1 MNTMK
6 VVDVAHHVSVNGTR
20 RTLMASQTMGKR
32 NIGTPEETRP
42 FDRGKMEV
50 VKLPT
55 ATIGRATFE
64 PGWKWSECV
73 KPIARTDSCQVEH
86 TGYILS
92 GRMHVVM
99 NDGSEMEVGPN
110 DAFYIPPGHDA
121 WIVGNEACV
130 ALDFTGA
137 AAYASK

>member
-1 MNTMK
+1 MATMK
-6 VVDVAHHVSVNGTR
+6 VVELAHQVSVYGTR
-20 RTLMASQTMGKR
+20 RTLMASPTTSASMKKK

-42 FDRGKMEV
+42 FDKGKMEV

-64 PGWKWSECV
+64 PGWKWSECI
-73 KPIARTDSCQVEH
+73 KPIAQTDSCQVEH

-99 NDGSEMEVGPN
+99 NDGEEMEVDPH
-110 DAFYIPPGHDA
+110 DAVHIPPGHDA
-121 WIVGNEACV
+121 WI
-130 ALDFTGA
+130 
-137 AAYASK
+137 

>member
-1 MNTMK
+1 
-6 VVDVAHHVSVNGTR
+6 
-20 RTLMASQTMGKR
+20 MASQATSGSMQK
-32 NIGTPEETRP
+32 NNVGTPEETRS

-50 VKLPT
+50 VTLPT

-73 KPIARTDSCQVEH
+73 KPIAQTESCQAEH
-86 TGYILS
+86 TGYCLS

-99 NDGSEMEVGPN
+99 TDGSEMDIGPN

-137 AAYASK
+137 AAYAKT